1 MADRPPKRKKLV
13 SHETKLKD
21 KTRNHRYLANEQFGH
36 AVFEYIVIDFPDEP
50 LVKDL
55 AEKADDFEAQQ
66 RSGPAGSQPRNLN
79 RNIRRYKSMLVRHTA
94 KDGEKG
100 VLATADEL
108 VLRTEIEALMH
119 STESAKAALDLFK
132 RKYEEKWK
140 RA

>member
-50 LVKDL
+50 VVKDL
-55 AEKADDFEAQQ
+55 AKKADDFEAQQ
-66 RSGPAGSQPRNLN
+66 RSGPASSQPRNLY
-79 RNIRRYKSMLVRHTA
+79 RNIRRYESMLV
-94 KDGEKG
+94 KNIEKVEDG
-100 VLATADEL
+100 VLATADEF
-108 VLRTEIEALMH
+108 VLRNEIEALMQ
-119 STESAKAALDLFK
+119 STEDAKAALKSFK